1 MMRWI
6 ATPAVLAVLVTLSG
20 CEFFRDLTTV
30 EPPDEAQVIE
40 DPAAILLTEAALAA
54 EAALATL
61 AQMRSA
67 ENPSQAQPPPRLV
80 PPELLAEVTLDWIGP
95 LDALAERL
103 AAAAGW
109 DYLEAGP
116 VPPLPL
122 MVEVHAE
129 ALPIILVLRDAGI
142 QAAEGATLTVDAP
155 ARQVRLDWS
164 PYEGDTI

>member
-6 ATPAVLAVLVTLSG
+6 TIPTALVVLALLSG
-20 CEFFRDLTTV
+20 CEFIRSLTE
-30 EPPDEAQVIE
+30 EPPDEVQIVE

-61 AQMRSA
+61 AQVRSA

-80 PPELLAEVTLDWIGP
+80 PAELLTEVTLDWIGP

-103 AAAAGW
+103 AIAAGW

-116 VPPLPL
+116 QPPLPL
-122 MVEVHAE
+122 IVEVHAA

-164 PYEGDTI
+164 ITEGNTI